1 MGGGLKKGLAL
12 NYSEEAMDVWGR
24 TALNTTRLAA
34 DRLPVSDAYAQANH
48 TQLEYVGLHVS
59 VRVAH
64 HRPRGCA
71 AFDGARFATPTEGPH
86 VEASSGCGEANKMG

>member
-48 TQLEYVGLHVS
+48 TQLEYV
-59 VRVAH
+59 AH
-64 HRPRGCA
+64 HLPRERA
-71 AFDGARFATPTEGPH
+71 AFDGARFATPTEGPR
-86 VEASSGCGEANKMG
+86 VEASSGCGEANKIG